1 MDKHDLNIYHILE
14 SYDSIILEEFKETKK
29 KQNVEKAKK
38 SFHNY
43 SKKSKKSPWLAFLDW
58 KKEHPKLYWGLVIG
72 LGLVGVA
79 GMAAGTSSIGAVG
92 AGFEKTAF
100 DAIRVANSIGV

>member
-1 MDKHDLNIYHILE
+1 MDKNDLNIYYILE
-14 SYDSIILEEFKETKK
+14 SYNSVILEEFKENKK
-29 KQNVEKAKK
+29 KQDVEKAKK

-43 SKKSKKSPWLAFLDW
+43 SKKSKKSPWLTFLAW
-58 KKEHPKLYWGLVIG
+58 KKEHPKLYWGLIIG

-79 GMAAGTSSIGAVG
+79 GIAAGTSSISAVG

-100 DAIRVANSIGV
+100 DAIKIANNIG